1 MKYEQLILASL
12 TDQAISLLDANGVV
26 LSWSVGAEKITGFVA
41 SEVVGKNFSIFYSGE
56 DLKNEKPMRDLR
68 TAVIQGRFA
77 EESSRFRKNGTEF
90 WASVTILTV
99 RDEKENLPAF
109 VNVVRDIS
117 RRRDDALA
125 LLQARA
131 MLENRVEEKTQDLLR
146 SNIELEQ
153 FAYLASH
160 DLQTPLRHIS
170 SYVQLLT
177 NKIRTKP
184 VLDEKAE
191 KWIEYIMSGTKQMK
205 NLISDL
211 LAYSRISRVD
221 IRVEEIEPMKL
232 LARITDELREP
243 IRVTQA
249 KIIFDELPPISGVR
263 SQVEQLFQNLIEN
276 ALKFKKA
283 DVDPVITISC
293 QDQVEFWRFSVSD
306 NGIGID
312 PKYSERIFL
321 MFHRLHSN
329 DEFEGTG
336 IGLAICKKIVEFHG
350 GKIWLES
357 AVNGDGAVFSFDLP
371 KIEKVTS
378 TKATA
383 LVLEKIQAQ

>member
-1 MKYEQLILASL
+1 MKFDELILASL

-26 LSWSVGAEKITGFVA
+26 LSWSVGAEKMTGFVA

-56 DLKNEKPMRDLR
+56 ELQNEKPMRDLR
-68 TAVIQGRFA
+68 TAAVQGRFA
-77 EESSRFRKNGTEF
+77 EEASRFRKNGAEF

-177 NKIRTKP
+177 NKIRKSP

-191 KWIEYIMSGTKQMK
+191 KWIEYIISGTKQMK

-211 LAYSRISRVD
+211 LAYSRIGRVD
-221 IRVEEIEPMKL
+221 IRVEEIETMNL
-232 LARITDELREP
+232 LARIVDELREP
-243 IRVTQA
+243 IRVTHA
-249 KIIFDELPPISGVR
+249 KIIFDELPSIFGIR
-263 SQVEQLFQNLIEN
+263 SQFEQLFQNFIEN
-276 ALKFKKA
+276 ALKFKKT
-283 DVDPVITISC
+283 DVDPVIVISC
-293 QDQVEFWRFSVSD
+293 QDQGEFWRFSVSD
-306 NGIGID
+306 NGIGIN

-321 MFHRLHSN
+321 MFQRLHSA

-336 IGLAICKKIVEFHG
+336 IGLAICKKIIEFHG
-350 GKIWLES
+350 GKIWLN
-357 AVNGDGAVFSFDLP
+357 AAINTGAVFSFELP
-371 KIEKVTS
+371 KKERVTTAKVTGVPREES
-378 TKATA
+378 QA
-383 LVLEKIQAQ
+383 L